1 MQEGVE
7 NRTLTLIINGTKF
20 SGRMLKA
27 AIGKYLAH
35 RRGKKQRTDRDVTPH
50 GKQSVKKLTR
60 QGQGI
65 ESLELSDPS
74 IRQFERIARKYGV
87 DYAVK
92 RDRASNPPRF
102 LVFFK
107 GRDNGAITAAFQE
120 YAGRKMRKASRP
132 SVLQRLAQLK
142 QLVKAPVADRERQR
156 ERER

>member
-1 MQEGVE
+1 M
-7 NRTLTLIINGTKF
+7 
-20 SGRMLKA
+20 
-27 AIGKYLAH
+27 
-35 RRGKKQRTDRDVTPH
+35 
-50 GKQSVKKLTR
+50 
-60 QGQGI
+60 
-65 ESLELSDPS
+65 
-74 IRQFERIARKYGV
+74 

-142 QLVKAPVADRERQR
+142 QMVKAPVADRERQR